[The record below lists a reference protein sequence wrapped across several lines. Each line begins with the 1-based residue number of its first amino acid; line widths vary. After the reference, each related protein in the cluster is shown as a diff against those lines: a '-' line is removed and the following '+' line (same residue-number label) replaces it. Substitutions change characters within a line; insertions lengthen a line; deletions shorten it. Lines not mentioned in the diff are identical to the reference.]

1 MHAPDET
8 GGETSLRFGGGFRY
22 GAALPWKT
30 DGRREAVVRW
40 LMDGDAPNL
49 DDVVGELI
57 NRPSWHRDA
66 ACRGMGTQTFFPNSG
81 G

>member
-1 MHAPDET
+1 MDDARQ
-8 GGETSLRFGGGFRY
+8 G
-22 GAALPWKT
+22 
-30 DGRREAVVRW
+30 VRW